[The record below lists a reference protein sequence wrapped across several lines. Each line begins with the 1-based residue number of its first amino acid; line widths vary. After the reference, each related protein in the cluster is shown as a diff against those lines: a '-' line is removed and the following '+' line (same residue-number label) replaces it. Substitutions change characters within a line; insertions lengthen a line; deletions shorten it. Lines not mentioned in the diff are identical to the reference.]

1 MNHKS
6 NVFRDHIWGT
16 GADHYCMSVPYCM
29 DVPDL
34 YQRHF

>member
-6 NVFRDHIWGT
+6 NVFCDHIWGI
-16 GADHYCMSVPYCM
+16 GADHHHMSVPYCV

-34 YQRHF
+34 Y